1 MDMEHNQPQKM
12 FFSTTEVA
20 KILRISS
27 VAVLKKIKT
36 GRLVGQKVGRNY
48 VIAKQDLEALLG
60 SSLSS
65 EQKKEIES
73 IVKKAVKQYKTA
85 FRRMGREE

>member
-1 MDMEHNQPQKM
+1 MAEKNALKL

-20 KILRISS
+20 KILHISS

-36 GRLVGQKVGRNY
+36 GRLNAQKVGRNY
-48 VIAKQDLEALLG
+48 VIAKEDLEALLG
-60 SSLSS
+60 SALSPD
-65 EQKKEIES
+65 QKKEIED

-85 FRRMGREE
+85 FRRLGKEE